1 MNSVMEKLAEVEETA
16 EAIVEHARLQKGEI
30 ERRIQDERDQF
41 DKELEEETT
50 RKINK
55 IRAES
60 EESVEK
66 VLDQE
71 RKKNQSAIGNLK
83 KEYEENHEAYA
94 EEILRHM
101 IEVSRMG
108 NVMAYSGITTKVRA
122 MSAKLLTEKDFDT
135 IAGICSVPEAIEYL
149 KGKASYAPYVNK
161 MDISLYHRGNVE
173 KILYQS
179 LFDDYSRI
187 FRFAGMEQKTF
198 LKLYWKRYEVDL
210 INYCL
215 RIVFN
220 HYDKPF
226 DLEYKKEFF
235 DRYSQISIDRLITS
249 KNIDE
254 LVDNLKDTEYYDALG
269 RIRDSGAGTLF
280 DYDLAL
286 DVYYFS
292 TMWKK
297 SKRLLKGRE
306 QKIFL
311 KDYGTKIDLLN
322 LQWIYRA
329 KKYYHMLPPDIYSM
343 TIPIHYRISLEEF
356 KTLVETPTLEQFE
369 AEVEK
374 TYYARKYN
382 YMQTDKTLEQM
393 YKDCLR
399 KLYLTD
405 KRNDPYSIAII
416 NTYLFLKEEEINKLT
431 TALECIRYGLTKGET
446 LGYLGGV
453 NQ

>member
-1 MNSVMEKLAEVEETA
+1 
-16 EAIVEHARLQKGEI
+16 
-30 ERRIQDERDQF
+30 
-41 DKELEEETT
+41 
-50 RKINK
+50 
-55 IRAES
+55 
-60 EESVEK
+60 
-66 VLDQE
+66 
-71 RKKNQSAIGNLK
+71 
-83 KEYEENHEAYA
+83 
-94 EEILRHM
+94 
-101 IEVSRMG
+101 MG

-122 MSAKLLTEKDFDT
+122 MSAKLLKEKDYDT
-135 IAGICSVPEAIEYL
+135 LAGLGTVAEAIEYL
-149 KGKASYAPYVNK
+149 KDKTAYAPYVER
-161 MDISLYHRGNVE
+161 MDVSLYHRGNVE

-220 HYDKPF
+220 HYEKPF

-254 LVDNLKDTEYYDALG
+254 LVDNLRDTEYYGALA

-286 DVYYFS
+286 DLYYFS

-297 SKRLLKGRE
+297 GKRVLKGHE

-311 KDYGTKIDLLN
+311 KDYGMKIDLLN

-343 TIPIHYRISLEEF
+343 TIPIHYRIKVEEF

-374 TYYARKYN
+374 TYYAGKYN

-393 YKDCLR
+393 YRDCLR

-405 KRNDPYSIAII
+405 KRNDPYSIAIV
-416 NTYLFLKEEEINKLT
+416 NTYLFLKEEEIYKLT